1 MARINWNEPRF
12 DKEDL
17 KEVIEVIE
25 TSYVNE
31 GPKTKELEEKFREY
45 LGVKHVIFTTN
56 ATAALF
62 LALKAD
68 AIIRGIKDFEVIVPD
83 MTMIATATAVSWA
96 GGKVVL
102 ADVEKDRMTID
113 PEEIKKKISPK
124 TTAILPVHIIG
135 RAPDMAALQRIAQ
148 EENLTI
154 IEDAAGALGSKNR
167 DGRFL
172 GTIGKVGCFSLQSNK
187 LVTCGQGGVIVT
199 DDDQYYE
206 AIRRLRD
213 FGRLSNKEFL
223 HEEVGYN
230 LKFNDLSAALAL
242 SQFRKLEERKELM
255 VSQRNQY
262 ESELKSIEKIA
273 FPRTDLNF
281 GEIPLWVEIF
291 AEERDELIEYLKASE
306 IYARPCWPA
315 IHRNP
320 PYRNQGNNEDYPN
333 ASSISDNVLW
343 LPNGPA
349 ISPEQITFI
358 SNKIKEFYNREKP
371 PIKLEKIHEDK
382 RGSIHLVE
390 DLLPSDK
397 EFTFLEINKGYARG
411 GCLHSNDEHLVV
423 VKGKIRFIC
432 GEEETIVGMGES
444 ARIPANRA
452 HAFIAL
458 EDSVVSEWGITSEE
472 KNHDAKDPQ
481 LRALVDE
488 INESQNF

>member
-17 KEVIEVIE
+17 NEVTEVIE
-25 TSYVNE
+25 TAYVNE

-45 LGVKHVIFTTN
+45 LGVKHVIFTTS

-62 LALKAD
+62 LAIKAD
-68 AIIRGIKDFEVIVPD
+68 AIIRGVKDFEVIVPD

-96 GGKVVL
+96 GGKVIL

-113 PEEIKKKISPK
+113 PEEVRKKISPR

-135 RAPDMAALQRIAQ
+135 RAPDMEALRKIAQ
-148 EENLTI
+148 ENNLTI

-187 LVTCGQGGVIVT
+187 LITCGQGGVIVT

-206 AIRRLRD
+206 TIRRLRD

-223 HEEVGYN
+223 HETEGYN

-242 SQFRKLEERKELM
+242 SQFRKLKERKELL
-255 VSQRNQY
+255 VRQQNQY
-262 ESELKSIEKIA
+262 VLELKSVEEIV
-273 FPRTDLNF
+273 FPPIDINF
-281 GEIPLWVEIF
+281 GEVPLWVEIF
-291 AEERDELIEYLKASE
+291 SENRDELIEHLKSKE
-306 IYARPCWPA
+306 IYSRPCWPA
-315 IHRNP
+315 VHRNP
-320 PYRNQGNNEDYPN
+320 PYRSQGNNENYPN
-333 ASSISDNVLW
+333 ASSISDSVLW

-349 ISPEQITFI
+349 ISSEQISI
-358 SNKIKEFYNREKP
+358 VCDKIKEFYIKELP
-371 PIKLEKIHEDK
+371 PIKFEKIHEDA

-390 DLLPSDK
+390 DLLPNNK
-397 EFTFLEINKGYARG
+397 EFTFLEIKKGYARG
-411 GCLHSNDEHLVV
+411 GCLHSNDEYLVV

-432 GEEETIVGMGES
+432 GDDETIVEMGES
-444 ARIPANRA
+444 AKIPSFKP

-458 EDSVVSEWGITSEE
+458 EDSVVSEWGITVEE
-472 KNHDAKDPQ
+472 KNQDTKDEK
-481 LRALVDE
+481 LRAYVED
-488 INESQNF
+488 INERQNF